1 MGTGDFTHVSVLLDE
16 SVSALRI
23 RPDGVYLDGTLG
35 GGGHARE
42 VAKRLSPEGRL
53 IGIDQDEEAIRA
65 AGETLAPYGEKV
77 RIYRNN
83 FRNFRE
89 VLREDGTDK
98 VDGILLDLGI
108 SSHQIDDPS
117 RGFSYMHDGP
127 LDMRMDQDGPV
138 TAADL
143 VNTLPKEELVRILRD
158 YGEEKFA
165 ARIAEAIVRERV
177 KSPLSTTAQLS
188 ALIRQAVPAKA
199 DGGHPAKRSFQAL
212 RIAVNEE
219 LTILSEVL
227 EDMID
232 ALSSGGRIA
241 VISFHSL
248 EDRIVKT
255 TFRRCEHPCI
265 CPPDLP
271 VCVCGKRPKGQVIT
285 RHPVLP
291 GEDETKHNPRAKSAK
306 LRVFEKK

>member
-1 MGTGDFTHVSVLLDE
+1 MGTGDFTHISVLLDE
-16 SVSALRI
+16 CVSALRI

-35 GGGHARE
+35 GGGHACE
-42 VAKRLSPEGRL
+42 VVKRLQNGHL
-53 IGIDQDEEAIRA
+53 IGIDQDEDAIRA
-65 AGETLAPYGEKV
+65 AGEKLAAYGERV

-89 VLREDGTDK
+89 VLREDGEDT

-143 VNTLPKEELVRILRD
+143 VNTLPKEELVKILRD

-165 ARIAEAIVRERV
+165 ARIADAIVRER
-177 KSPLSTTAQLS
+177 KTSPLRTTAQLS
-188 ALIRQAVPAKA
+188 DLIRQAVPMKA

-219 LTILSEVL
+219 LTILSDVL
-227 EDMID
+227 EEMID
-232 ALSSGGRIA
+232 ALNSGGRIA

-291 GEDETKHNPRAKSAK
+291 GEDETENNPRARSAK